1 VDTEPRLH
9 SASPMK
15 VLTKLLVTEA
25 ENTCMVSFVY
35 LYLFIYLAILR
46 VELRVLHW
54 LGRCSTA

>member
-1 VDTEPRLH
+1 
-9 SASPMK
+9 MK

-25 ENTCMVSFVY
+25 ENTCMVSFVH
-35 LYLFIYLAILR
+35 LYLFIYLAILG